1 MKLTRGAGL
10 KGMRIKYFSII
21 NKFNDLKFLDH
32 LLKSKKGSYDYS
44 ISIIQN
50 L

>member
-10 KGMRIKYFSII
+10 KGMEGLKYFSII

-32 LLKSKKGSYDYS
+32 LLKSKKRS
-44 ISIIQN
+44 